1 MSVKS
6 MSIVNTIIDY
16 LTLGF
21 IIIFVFVVI
30 LELLVQIPPFD
41 IYKTTLNQNIQEVG
55 YAFLSIILAL
65 ANFLLH
71 PTQFN
76 QNVNNLALVI
86 LKLITYLGGS
96 LESFIN
102 AIFQFIGFLLSSI
115 YSFSGLGK
123 NIVDLSSCT
132 QGDAASGVNFCK
144 AIFDASN
151 TNNFN
156 LSANNLN
163 NHLLASK
170 YIIIDQYDLSTLTF
184 SFGIYIDIVDV
195 GQNITF
201 SGIFQLSLV
210 GNANVGPLGILVFV
224 QGSMPYLTIS
234 AIKPAFSIIDFLL
247 APFKNES
254 AKLGS
259 WYQIFQQ
266 LEAV

>member
-6 MSIVNTIIDY
+6 MSIVNKIINY
-16 LTLGF
+16 LIFGF

-30 LELLVQIPPFD
+30 LELLVQVPPFD
-41 IYKTTLNQNIQEVG
+41 MYKTTLNKNVQEIG

-76 QNVNNLALVI
+76 QNLSNLALVA

-123 NIVDLSSCT
+123 NIVDFSNCT
-132 QGDAASGVNFCK
+132 QGDAANGIGFCK
-144 AIFDASN
+144 VIFDASN

-163 NHLLASK
+163 NHLAASK
-170 YIIIDQYDLSTLTF
+170 YIIIDQYNLSTLTF
-184 SFGIYIDIVDV
+184 SFGIYIDIVGI

-210 GNANVGPLGILVFV
+210 GNANVGPLGVLVFV
-224 QGSMPYLTIS
+224 QGSMPFLSIS
-234 AIKPAFSIIDFLL
+234 AIKPAFSIINFLL

-254 AKLGS
+254 AKLGT